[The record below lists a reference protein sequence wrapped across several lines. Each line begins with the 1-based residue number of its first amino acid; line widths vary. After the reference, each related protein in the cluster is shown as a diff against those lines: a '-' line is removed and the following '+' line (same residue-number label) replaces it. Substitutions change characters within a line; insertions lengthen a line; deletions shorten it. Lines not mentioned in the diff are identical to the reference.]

1 MVCAGSYRVK
11 KMNQHHGITV
21 YDSSM
26 TLDIEFANQKEI
38 FWKLG
43 KERPAKQKGNKLME
57 AMLKHSSSVIE

>member
-11 KMNQHHGITV
+11 KMNQHHGVTV

-43 KERPAKQKGNKLME
+43 KARPAK
-57 AMLKHSSSVIE
+57 